1 MEEEEEDEW
10 LEIENINKLINFS
23 RKLIYNNFDEKT
35 AQMTDDDFF
44 DKVDSF
50 TESEQQELDI
60 VLPFK
65 ESKIIIKEFLK
76 KRKNKQTQE
85 IRIFMKESDYGEYL
99 DRLNHRMVSN
109 LVMEMVKKGVLD
121 SAFDD
126 TMNDFVFWV
135 KNDADNDK
143 TN

>member
-1 MEEEEEDEW
+1 MTMEEDAW
-10 LEIENINKLINFS
+10 LEVENINKLINFS
-23 RKLIYNNFDEKT
+23 RKLIYHNFDEQT
-35 AQMTDDDFF
+35 SQMTDNDFF
-44 DKVDSF
+44 DRIDNFSE
-50 TESEQQELDI
+50 TEHQELDT

-65 ESKIIIKEFLK
+65 ESKVIIKEFLK
-76 KRKNKQTQE
+76 QRRNKKTQE
-85 IRIFMKESDYGEYL
+85 VKVFMRESDYSEYL
-99 DRLNHRMVSN
+99 DRLNHRMISN

-135 KNDADNDK
+135 KNDANNDK

>member
-1 MEEEEEDEW
+1 MEEDEW

-23 RKLIYNNFDEKT
+23 RKLIYHNFDERT
-35 AQMTDDDFF
+35 SQISDDDFF

-50 TESEQQELDI
+50 TENEQQELDT

-76 KRKNKQTQE
+76 KRRNKQTQE

-99 DRLNHRMVSN
+99 DKLNHRMISN

-135 KNDADNDK
+135 KNDVDNNK

>member
-1 MEEEEEDEW
+1 MEEEDEW